1 MQPDISILESL
12 EIFEELSADEL
23 AELSALIHTM
33 RVREGEVLTRRGDTA
48 HTFYIVLSGNYMI
61 YFKGGRAF
69 TLHHRGGLIGV
80 ATILT
85 PFRYRGTTVALTD
98 GEVLAM
104 AGDKFM
110 ELIQSNASLGD
121 KLLLRLNEVIHQ
133 RSSYVDE
140 AKEAETP

>member
-69 TLHHRGGLIGV
+69 TLHHRGDLIGV